1 MARSSLVNRISF
13 NIKVRHTLLKDIDSR
28 KHFRY
33 LTIKDSTLKMSIEEQ
48 IEYLN
53 LIMYAYNCFNIHDK
67 TKFEKNYYELNVM
80 YRELFRKMYL
90 NEE

>member
-1 MARSSLVNRISF
+1 
-13 NIKVRHTLLKDIDSR
+13 
-28 KHFRY
+28 
-33 LTIKDSTLKMSIEEQ
+33 MSIEEQ